1 MKTIISVILMTLVS
15 FALSG
20 KSQAQTVRD
29 DNSGQAYFEHAARV
43 LCGPRA
49 RVLVS
54 PTSASVILSGEYLA
68 DRNLNEV
75 ARNLAIDGLNAFP
88 DSPSFSGKWPK
99 NSLDSRP
106 NKSQFFAALGEQA
119 F

>member
-1 MKTIISVILMTLVS
+1 MKTIIAMILMTTVS
-15 FALSG
+15 LAPAS

-29 DNSGQAYFEHAARV
+29 NNPGQAYFENAARV

-49 RVLVS
+49 RVSVS
-54 PTSASVILSGEYLA
+54 ATSASVFLSGEYLA

-88 DSPSFSGKWPK
+88 DSPSFYVYVE
-99 NSLDSRP
+99 DS
-106 NKSQFFAALGEQA
+106 KGHGYAEVHH
-119 F
+119 

>member
-1 MKTIISVILMTLVS
+1 MKTIIAVILITAVS
-15 FALSG
+15 LAPTS

-29 DNSGQAYFEHAARV
+29 DNSGQADFERAARV

-49 RVLVS
+49 RVSVS
-54 PTSASVILSGEYLA
+54 ATSASVFLSGEYLA

-88 DSPSFSGKWPK
+88 DSPSFYVYVE
-99 NSLDSRP
+99 DSKGHGYAEVRH
-106 NKSQFFAALGEQA
+106 
-119 F
+119 

>member
-1 MKTIISVILMTLVS
+1 MKIIIAMILMTAACLMPAS
-15 FALSG
+15 R
-20 KSQAQTVRD
+20 SQAQTVRD
-29 DNSGQAYFEHAARV
+29 DNSGQAYLEHAARV

-49 RVLVS
+49 RVFVS

-88 DSPSFSGKWPK
+88 DSPSFSVFVQ
-99 NSLDSRP
+99 DS
-106 NKSQFFAALGEQA
+106 KGQGSAEVHH
-119 F
+119 

>member
-1 MKTIISVILMTLVS
+1 MPASR
-15 FALSG
+15 
-20 KSQAQTVRD
+20 SQAQTVRD
-29 DNSGQAYFEHAARV
+29 DNSGQAYLEHAARV

-49 RVLVS
+49 RVFVS

-88 DSPSFSGKWPK
+88 DSPSFSVFVQ
-99 NSLDSRP
+99 DS
-106 NKSQFFAALGEQA
+106 KGQGSAEVHH
-119 F
+119 